1 MKSIKR
7 TIFRTP
13 SEENNKNPNLELD
26 VEAIVIGSIEKI
38 IAALEPKELV
48 DETLQLDKALEPKL
62 SEIEAPRPQ

>member
-26 VEAIVIGSIEKI
+26 AEAIVIGSIEKI

-48 DETLQLDKALEPKL
+48 DETLQLDKALEPKI

>member
-26 VEAIVIGSIEKI
+26 AEAIVIGSIEKI